1 MLDSIKA
8 CLDLS
13 KLCTTEY
20 VTSSR
25 MVTTKPCWIF
35 DIVISP
41 TDADSK
47 SIAYMRNGE
56 IATSDILMNF
66 SARYSHPLQA
76 ACLPMYFSK
85 GLYVEL
91 NTNVV
96 GVTVQYLIETD

>member
-1 MLDSIKA
+1 MLGSMKE

-13 KLCTTEY
+13 KLCVTEY

-25 MVTTKPCWIF
+25 MVTARPCWLF
-35 DIVISP
+35 DIVVSP
-41 TDADSK
+41 TDADAK
-47 SIAYMRNGE
+47 SIAYLRNGE
-56 IATSDILMNF
+56 TATSDIYLNF

-76 ACLPMYFSK
+76 ACLPMYFNQ